1 MYHFCE
7 RRSSTMSTL
16 DYYDSNILNFAKR
29 NDIISTLYHRF
40 LTYGYQQIRT
50 STFESYDLY
59 STVTGTIPQDEMI
72 KVIDPSGK
80 VLVLR
85 PDVTIPI
92 TQEIA
97 AKNTSLQNAKR
108 YFYVLDVFRQSFGD
122 NGSKERTQAGIEY
135 FGEKS
140 AAADAEVIAL
150 AIHALRDLG
159 DYTFKIEIGHAG
171 FFKHLASH
179 LNLNDTD
186 FERLRQY
193 IQAKNM
199 TEIVP
204 FLQNLQLD
212 KDIATAVRQIPILY
226 GDPDHVLKQAKSIAL
241 NDDMLAE
248 LDHLHDVY
256 QVLKGYGMENSVVF
270 DLGLINH
277 MNYYSDIIFQG
288 FMENVSR
295 PVLMGGRY
303 DSLAE
308 QFGASIP
315 AIGFAYDIEG
325 LLDATKTKQVIT
337 LPQPIVI
344 NYEKNT
350 ENSALHLANELR
362 QEHYEVIVEETEKS
376 AATPDFHIQINQQ
389 TKSFTHNG
397 HMTEFKTSEELFT
410 LLKEATADG
419 SINNCSS

>member
-1 MYHFCE
+1 
-7 RRSSTMSTL
+7 
-16 DYYDSNILNFAKR
+16 
-29 NDIISTLYHRF
+29 
-40 LTYGYQQIRT
+40 
-50 STFESYDLY
+50 
-59 STVTGTIPQDEMI
+59 
-72 KVIDPSGK
+72 
-80 VLVLR
+80 

-97 AKNTSLQNAKR
+97 SKNATLQDAKR
-108 YFYVLDVFRQSFGD
+108 YFYVLDVFRQSFGN

-159 DYTFKIEIGHAG
+159 DYKFKIEIGHAG

-179 LNLNDTD
+179 LNLNDAD
-186 FERLRQY
+186 FERLKQY

-212 KDIATAVRQIPILY
+212 KEIATAVRQIPILY
-226 GDPDHVLKQAKSIAL
+226 GDPDYVLEQAKSIAL

-248 LDHLHDVY
+248 LNHLNDVY
-256 QVLKGYGMENSVVF
+256 NVLKGYGMDNSVVF

-303 DSLAE
+303 DKLAE

-325 LLDATKTKQVIT
+325 LLDATKSKQVIS
-337 LPQPIVI
+337 LKQPIII
-344 NYEKNT
+344 NYTKET

-362 QEHYEVIVEETEKS
+362 HDHYKVIVEETRNQT
-376 AATPDFHIQINQQ
+376 ATPDFHVEINQQ
-389 TKSFTHNG
+389 TKSFTHDGN
-397 HMTEFKTSEELFT
+397 TTNFQTSEDLFT
-410 LLKEATADG
+410 LLK
-419 SINNCSS
+419 